1 MAHPFFDML
10 GLDDPWPKDRVADLE
25 KKAARI
31 KEFMQRIGETM
42 VRCRCKIERLRQKVE
57 SSPSDHGRHMIDV
70 CETRYQRLLSRMGNA
85 KRILAELSEKLRR
98 EKSGKI
104 G

>member
-31 KEFMQRIGETM
+31 KDFMQRIGEAM

-57 SSPSDHGRHMIDV
+57 SSPSDHGRRMLEV
-70 CETRYQRLLSRMGNA
+70 FEARYQQLLSRMGKA
-85 KRILAELSEKLRR
+85 KQKLSNLQRAMRR
-98 EKSGKI
+98 SSS
-104 G
+104 